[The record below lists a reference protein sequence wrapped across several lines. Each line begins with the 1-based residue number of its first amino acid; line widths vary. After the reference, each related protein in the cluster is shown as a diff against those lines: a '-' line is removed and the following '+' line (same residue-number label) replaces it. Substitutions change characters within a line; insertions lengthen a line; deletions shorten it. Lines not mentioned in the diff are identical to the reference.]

1 MLDYILNIINYVVS
15 IDSDVLK
22 VFLLSMLPVTECR
35 LSIPYFLF
43 QKYSTIMV
51 YLISIV
57 GNIGIGVFILY
68 LIGPLLS
75 MFSKIPVLD
84 KAIDYIFN
92 RTRKK
97 MNNLKSVNKFIGLLL
112 FVAIPAPFTGVWTG
126 ALGAY
131 LIKIEKK
138 KAVLAIIFGVII
150 SATIVTILS
159 LAGIQIWENI
169 LIQQLNKLQLEI

>member
-1 MLDYILNIINYVVS
+1 
-15 IDSDVLK
+15 
-22 VFLLSMLPVTECR
+22 
-35 LSIPYFLF
+35 
-43 QKYSTIMV
+43 MV
-51 YLISIV
+51 YFVSIV

-75 MFSKIPVLD
+75 MFSKIPIMN

-92 RTRKK
+92 RTRRKTKFLWYK
-97 MNNLKSVNKFIGLLL
+97 MNNLKSSNKFIGLLL
-112 FVAIPAPFTGVWTG
+112 FVAIPAPFTGVWTA

-131 LIKIEKK
+131 LVKINKK
-138 KAVLAIIFGVII
+138 KAVLAIIFGVFL

-169 LIQQLNKLQLEI
+169 LIQQLNK